1 MTTWSWILAAASP
14 RVSLHC
20 APPPTGSLES
30 VGQAAVK
37 QVLAMS
43 TVRAFVSFCWV
54 LLAGLAAQGKTVPLT
69 VKGMPD
75 DAPLVV
81 VATHDGAT
89 LRVVADL
96 ADGWHLYGRDVGGGQ
111 PVVVRIGGGAFAANG
126 ALRTPMDEKG
136 LITGKA
142 TLELPL
148 QRVGEGDELTA
159 TMAFMVCDALRCL
172 PPIELELQGP
182 APAAA
187 AAAAPL
193 RVLLVAIDDGE
204 RTQRIAGHLRGQGLL
219 PTVTT
224 HALVTTELCDANDV
238 VIADSPT
245 FTFARKTKVHAEVFA
260 KSKSP
265 VVAVG
270 YLGTHLLEANK
281 VAMACGY
288 I

>member
-1 MTTWSWILAAASP
+1 
-14 RVSLHC
+14 
-20 APPPTGSLES
+20 
-30 VGQAAVK
+30 
-37 QVLAMS
+37 MS
-43 TVRAFVSFCWV
+43 TVRAFVSFFW
-54 LLAGLAAQGKTVPLT
+54 LLAGLAAQGKAVPLT

-75 DAPLVV
+75 DAPLTVT
-81 VATHDGAT
+81 ASHDAAT
-89 LRVVADL
+89 LRVVADIG
-96 ADGWHLYGRDVGGGQ
+96 DGWHLYGRDVGGGQ
-111 PVVVRIGGGAFAANG
+111 PVVVRIRGGAFAANG
-126 ALRTPMDEKG
+126 VLRTPMDEQG

-148 QRVGEGDELTA
+148 RRVGEGDELTA

-172 PPIELELQGP
+172 PPIELELQR
-182 APAAA
+182 PAAA
-187 AAAAPL
+187 AAPPGGPL

-204 RTQRIAGHLRGQGLL
+204 RTQRIAGHLRRQGLL

-245 FTFARKTKVHAEVFA
+245 FNHARKTKVRAEVFA
-260 KSKSP
+260 QSKSP
-265 VVAVG
+265 VVAIG
-270 YLGTHLLEANK
+270 FLGTQLLEANK